1 MRKIAILLLTAL
13 AVPLAACLLAEPPL
27 LANRTG
33 EATPMQTAF
42 AYAGIRG

>member
-13 AVPLAACLLAEPPL
+13 AVQLGACLLAEPPL

-33 EATPMQTAF
+33 EAAPIQTAF